1 MNDRTIFKDFLLS
14 LAQRMSGEND
24 LSDMIY
30 AACHA
35 SQLFKH
41 VFVTFFFPEI
51 EETNLIYIER
61 EVTEGSSRVDF
72 IFDYNGKKYIVENKI
87 YDKNHHFGQYESVYK
102 VVPNRFGYI
111 VNYHNI
117 EYEGKTKSDYLKLG
131 YRIKSW
137 EEFYKHLI
145 AIEDQDD
152 IIAPIAGYIKSV
164 CSIILTKDKM
174 NFTALNT
181 LPTFLRMLNPIFGN
195 ASNNRYSSDY
205 YKNNEK
211 QETSWG
217 GNIISGHDNCIVGR
231 YFEVKFNKVRGKYN
245 TTWGWMGIW
254 FNDPEQT
261 PTICIGIREDKNWS
275 GKAYELLESKI
286 SASKSESYK
295 GWYIE
300 NGCVWRDLPD
310 EKFKTLEE
318 CESLEK
324 QQVILSDFYKKS
336 INIIADLIDGK

>member
-1 MNDRTIFKDFLLS
+1 MNDGNIFKDFLLS
-14 LAQRMSGEND
+14 LAHRMSDEND

-35 SQLFKH
+35 SLLFKH
-41 VFVTFFFPEI
+41 VFVTFFFSEI
-51 EETNLIYIER
+51 EDTEQIYIER
-61 EVTEGSSRVDF
+61 EVTKGNSRVDF
-72 IFDYNGKKYIVENKI
+72 IFEYDGKNYIIENKI

-102 VVPNRFGYI
+102 VTPDRFGYI
-111 VNYHNI
+111 VNYHHI
-117 EYEGKTKSDYLKLG
+117 EYEGKTKADYLKLG
-131 YRIKSW
+131 YKIKTW

-145 AIEDQDD
+145 SIEDQDK
-152 IIAPIAGYIKSV
+152 IFAPIAVYIKSV

-195 ASNNRYSSDY
+195 ASNERYSSDY

-211 QETSWG
+211 QETYWG
-217 GNIISGHDNCIVGR
+217 GNIISEHDNCIVGR
-231 YFEVKFNKVRGKYN
+231 YFEVKFNNVRGKYD
-245 TTWGWMGIW
+245 TTWGWMGVW
-254 FNDPEQT
+254 FNDPERN

-275 GKAYELLESKI
+275 GKAYELLKKKI
-286 SASKSESYK
+286 NANKSETYR

-310 EKFKTLEE
+310 DKYNKLEE
-318 CESLEK
+318 CESLEEQK
-324 QQVILSDFYKKS
+324 ELLSDFFKKS
-336 INIIADLIDGK
+336 INIIADLIDEK